1 MPTQELNDRMP
12 NTALLVGLTAADAAA
27 RIVTD
32 GYNELPS
39 SQPRSTWAIAFNV
52 SREPMFML
60 LMTCGAIYLVLGDAE
75 EALMLLGFVCIVIGI
90 TLFHERK
97 AERALE
103 VLRDLSSPRALVV
116 RDGEPI
122 RVPGRDV
129 VCGDLIMLAEGD
141 RVPADAV
148 LTSGSVLAIDES
160 LLTGESVPVR
170 KRAGQGH
177 ESQQGRPGGDD
188 LPFVFSGSLVV
199 QGKGTATVQATG
211 PRTEIGRIGKA
222 LSRLEQEPTRIQR
235 ETGVAVKRLAWVG
248 LALAVLVAI
257 WYGVTHTDWLNGLL
271 VGITLA
277 MAILPEELPVILTIF
292 LGLGAWRLSKKRVLI
307 RHIPAVESL
316 GSATVLCV
324 DKTGT
329 LTQNHMALALVSVDG
344 QSFDVSVP
352 NPSGLPEP
360 FHELLEFSVLAS
372 QHDPFDPM
380 EKAIREAGQT
390 LLAGTEHWHEDWILV
405 NEYPLS
411 PELLAMSRVWQS
423 PEGDRYIIAAKGAPE
438 AIVELCHLD
447 PQRAKEVSRQINVMA
462 EQGLR
467 VLGVAQA
474 SFTRTTLPDLQHDFE
489 FHLLGL
495 IGLLDPVRPAVP
507 AAIKES
513 QAAGIR
519 VVMMT
524 GDHPTTARKIAQQI
538 GLLSDD
544 GIISGPELDAM
555 SDAELQRQVGR
566 INVFCRVVPEQKL
579 RLVNGLKT
587 RGEIVAMTGDGV
599 NDAPA
604 LKAAHIGIAMGG
616 RGTDVAREAAG
627 VVLLDDDFSSIVEAV
642 KLGRRIFDNLKKAIA
657 FVIAA
662 HCPIVGLSLVPVML
676 GWPLILLPVHILF
689 LQLIIDPACSI
700 VFEAEAE
707 EDDIMRRPPRA
718 PDAPLFDRSTITLGL
733 VQGLCLFL
741 IVLTIFSLSLHR
753 GDGAEHA
760 RTLTFTAL
768 ILASLGLI
776 VTNRSW
782 SRSMAAMFRVPNQAL
797 WWVSG
802 SAMALLTLVLTIPF
816 LRTVFRFSA
825 LDPIDVAVCVAA
837 GIVSLIAFEATKRFV
852 GANVKGLSLP
862 RIPAS
867 PLGPMKLGS

>member
-1 MPTQELNDRMP
+1 VKTQELIDRQP
-12 NTALLVGLTAADAAA
+12 IVGSLAGVTAADAAA

-39 SQPRSTWAIAFNV
+39 TKPRSTWAIAFNV
-52 SREPMFML
+52 AREPMFML
-60 LMTCGAIYLVLGDAE
+60 LMACGAIYLLLGDTQ
-75 EALMLLGFVCIVIGI
+75 EALMLLGFVSIVIGI
-90 TLFHERK
+90 TLFQERK
-97 AERALE
+97 TERALE
-103 VLRDLSSPRALVV
+103 ALRDLSSPRAMVV

-122 RVPGRDV
+122 RIPGRDV
-129 VCGDLIMLAEGD
+129 VHGDLIMLTEGD

-148 LTSGSVLAIDES
+148 VRSCSVLAIDES

-170 KRAGQGH
+170 KRAWRVH
-177 ESQQGRPGGDD
+177 EPQQDRPGGDD
-188 LPFVFSGSLVV
+188 LPFIFSGSLVV
-199 QGKGTATVQATG
+199 QGSGTATVHATG

-222 LSRLEQEPTRIQR
+222 LTRMQQEPTRIQR

-248 LALAVLVAI
+248 LALAALVAI
-257 WYGVTHTDWLNGLL
+257 WYGVARADWLNGLL

-292 LGLGAWRLSKKRVLI
+292 LGLGAWRISKKRVLI
-307 RHIPAVESL
+307 RQIPAVESL

-329 LTQNHMALALVSVDG
+329 LTQNRMTLAMVSVGG

-352 NPSGLPEP
+352 DPSGLPER
-360 FHELLEFSVLAS
+360 FHKLLEFSVLAS
-372 QHDPFDPM
+372 QRDPFDPM
-380 EKAIREAGQT
+380 EKAIREAGHT
-390 LLAGTEHWHEDWILV
+390 LLAGTDHWHENWILV
-405 NEYPLS
+405 EEYPLS

-423 PEGDRYIIAAKGAPE
+423 PEGDRYVIAAKGAPE
-438 AIVELCHLD
+438 AIVDLCHLG
-447 PQRAKEVSRQINVMA
+447 PQAAEAVSREINVLA

-467 VLGVAQA
+467 VLGVAG
-474 SFTRTTLPDLQHDFE
+474 SNFTRTILPGIQHDFE
-489 FHLLGL
+489 FHLLGF

-507 AAIKES
+507 AAITQSRE
-513 QAAGIR
+513 AGIR

-524 GDHPTTARKIAQQI
+524 GDHPTTAKTIAQQI
-538 GLLSDD
+538 GLVSDD
-544 GIISGPELDAM
+544 GIITGPDLDAM

-579 RLVNGLKT
+579 RLVNALKIS
-587 RGEIVAMTGDGV
+587 GEIVAMTGDGV

-616 RGTDVAREAAG
+616 RGTDVAREAAA

-662 HCPIVGLSLVPVML
+662 HLPIVGLSLVPVML

-700 VFEAEAE
+700 VFEAESE
-707 EDDIMRRPPRA
+707 ENDIMRRPPRA
-718 PDAPLFDRSTITLGL
+718 PGAPLFDRSTITLGL
-733 VQGLCLFL
+733 LQGLCLFL
-741 IVLTIFSLSLHR
+741 IVLMIFSISLYR

-782 SRSMAAMFRVPNQAL
+782 SRSMADMFHVPNQAL
-797 WWVSG
+797 WWVIG
-802 SAMALLTLVLTIPF
+802 SALALLILVLTIPV
-816 LRTVFRFSA
+816 LREVFRFTA
-825 LDPIDVAVCVAA
+825 LDPIDLAVCMIA
-837 GIVSLIAFEATKRFV
+837 GIIGLVAFELTKRFGGGTAKDV
-852 GANVKGLSLP
+852 P
-862 RIPAS
+862 IP
-867 PLGPMKLGS
+867 

>member
-1 MPTQELNDRMP
+1 M
-12 NTALLVGLTAADAAA
+12 VGVTAAAAEA
-27 RIVTD
+27 LIATD

-39 SQPRSTWAIAFNV
+39 SKPRSTWAIALNV
-52 SREPMFML
+52 ACEPMFML
-60 LMTCGAIYLVLGDAE
+60 LMACGAIYLVLGDAQ
-75 EALMLLGFVCIVIGI
+75 EALMLLGFVCMVIGI
-90 TLFHERK
+90 TLFQERK
-97 AERALE
+97 SERALE
-103 VLRDLSSPRALVV
+103 ALRDLSSPRALVV

-122 RVPGRDV
+122 RIPGRDV

-148 LTSGSVLAIDES
+148 VRSCSLLAIDES

-170 KRAGQGH
+170 KRAGRAH
-177 ESQQGRPGGDD
+177 ETQQGRPGGDD
-188 LPFVFSGSLVV
+188 LPFIFSGSLVV
-199 QGKGTATVQATG
+199 QGKGTATVHATG
-211 PRTEIGRIGKA
+211 SRTEIGRIGKA
-222 LSRLEQEPTRIQR
+222 LTRLEQEPTRIQR
-235 ETGVAVKRLAWVG
+235 ETGIAVKRLAWVG
-248 LALAVLVAI
+248 LALAALVAV
-257 WYGVTHTDWLNGLL
+257 WYGVTRTDWLNGFL

-277 MAILPEELPVILTIF
+277 MAVLPEELPVILTIF
-292 LGLGAWRLSKKRVLI
+292 LGLGAWRISRKRVLI

-316 GSATVLCV
+316 GSTTVLCV

-329 LTQNHMALALVSVDG
+329 LTQNRMALAMVSVDG
-344 QSFDVSVP
+344 QSFDINASD
-352 NPSGLPEP
+352 SGGLPET

-372 QHDPFDPM
+372 QRDPFDPM

-390 LLAGTEHWHEDWILV
+390 LLAGTEHWHEDWLLV
-405 NEYPLS
+405 EEYPLS

-423 PEGDRYIIAAKGAPE
+423 PEGDRYVIAAKGAPE
-438 AIVELCHLD
+438 AIVDLCHLD
-447 PQRAKEVSRQINVMA
+447 PQRAEAVSRQINAMA

-474 SFTRTTLPDLQHDFE
+474 RFTRTTLPDIQHDFE
-489 FHLLGL
+489 FQLLGL

-507 AAIKES
+507 AAITECRE
-513 QAAGIR
+513 AGIR

-524 GDHPTTARKIAQQI
+524 GDHPATARKIAQQI
-538 GLLSDD
+538 GLVSDD
-544 GIISGPELDAM
+544 GIMSGPELDAM
-555 SDAELQRQVGR
+555 NDAELQHQISC

-579 RLVNGLKT
+579 RLVNAFKAS
-587 RGEIVAMTGDGV
+587 GEIVAMTGDGV

-604 LKAAHIGIAMGG
+604 LKAADIGIAMGG

-627 VVLLDDDFSSIVEAV
+627 VVLSDDDFSSIVEAV

-662 HCPIVGLSLVPVML
+662 HFPIVGLSLVPVML

-700 VFEAEAE
+700 VFEAESE
-707 EDDIMRRPPRA
+707 ESDIMRRPPRA

-741 IVLTIFSLSLHR
+741 IVLTIFSVSLYR

-760 RTLTFTAL
+760 RTVTFAAL
-768 ILASLGLI
+768 VLASLGLI

-782 SRSMAAMFRVPNQAL
+782 SRSMVDMFRVPNQAL
-797 WWVSG
+797 WWVAG
-802 SAMALLTLVLTIPF
+802 SALALLMLVLTVPF
-816 LRTVFRFSA
+816 LREVFRFSA
-825 LDPIDVAVCVAA
+825 LAPIDLAVCVAA
-837 GIVSLIAFEATKRFV
+837 GGVSLVAFETTKRF
-852 GANVKGLSLP
+852 GRGNGQGLPVPQIS
-862 RIPAS
+862 A
-867 PLGPMKLGS
+867 PL